1 MTGKLLP
8 FARPAPRTPKPGT
21 VVRQETTGGGLSF
34 TLQIDTDE
42 LARAIPVR
50 ETEQLEDESRQDDAG
65 GGDASPVDDTDADG
79 FLYADDDGP
88 D

>member
-21 VVRQETTGGGLSF
+21 VVRQETTGGGSRSHCRS
-34 TLQIDTDE
+34 TPTSSH
-42 LARAIPVR
+42 VR
-50 ETEQLEDESRQDDAG
+50 SPSERPSNWRTSPGRTTP